1 MGTGKIL
8 GWCWVPVLLFVV
20 CGCASNPVTGQR
32 EFVMISESQ
41 EIAMGREADVQ
52 IREQMGLYD
61 DEELQRY
68 VERIGLEMASRS
80 HRPDLPWSFAVVDS
94 PVVNAFAV
102 PGGFIY
108 LTRGIMAYLDDESD
122 LAGVL
127 GHEIGHVTA
136 RHSVQAMT
144 RAGGAQLGLAIGGI
158 VSPTARSLGGLAEIG
173 LGVLFLRY
181 GRDAELQSDRL
192 GAEYAVASGWDP
204 NGVRDMLT
212 TLSRLSE
219 GSGRGV
225 PSWMSTHPEAAD
237 RVVLVGPTLSELE
250 ATTSFDGLRVNRR
263 RYLDQVDGIVF
274 GDNPE
279 QGVVRGNDFLHPVL
293 RFAVRF
299 PEGWEITN
307 MPTQVVAQ
315 PSSAEVSMVLR
326 QVSAPETR
334 DLERLAVDDMRES
347 GFQLGSSDYTIIG
360 GFDAFL
366 GSFKGETDDGEQ
378 ASIRLAYIDHGG
390 TVYALGGIAQ
400 SEAYGRVESEFNRT
414 IRSFR
419 RLNAAQAEG
428 IRPNRIRIYTVREG
442 DSWQSIAQNAAK
454 SLVPADTLA
463 FMNGFFVDE
472 QPLSGDLIKVV
483 AEG

>member
-1 MGTGKIL
+1 MGAGKML
-8 GWCWVPVLLFVV
+8 GWCWTPALLFVV
-20 CGCASNPVTGQR
+20 SGCASNPVTGQR
-32 EFVMISESQ
+32 EFVMVSEEQ

-52 IREQMGLYD
+52 IQEQMGLYD

-68 VERIGLEMASRS
+68 VEKIGFEMASRS

-127 GHEIGHVTA
+127 GHAIGHVTA
-136 RHSVQAMT
+136 RHSVQAIT
-144 RAGGAQLGLAIGGI
+144 RASGAQLGLAIGGV
-158 VSPTARSLGGLAEIG
+158 VSSTARKLGGLAEIG

-204 NGVRDMLT
+204 TGVRDMLE
-212 TLSRLSE
+212 TLSRLSA
-219 GSGRGV
+219 GSDRGV

-237 RVVLVGPTLSELE
+237 RVVLVGRTLSDLE
-250 ATTSFDGLRVNRR
+250 ATTNFDELRVNRR
-263 RYLDQVDGIVF
+263 RYLDLIDGMVF

-279 QGVVRGNDFLHPVL
+279 HGVVRGNEFLHPVL

-315 PSSAEVSMVLR
+315 RSSAEVFMVLQ
-326 QVSAPETR
+326 QVNDPETR
-334 DLERLAVDDMRES
+334 NLERLAVDNMRES
-347 GFQLGSSDYTIIG
+347 GFQLDSGGSTTIG
-360 GFDAFL
+360 GLDAFL
-366 GSFKGETDDGEQ
+366 GSFIRETNDGQQ
-378 ASIRLAYIDHGG
+378 ASMRLAYIDHGG

-400 SEAYGRVESEFNRT
+400 SEAYSRVESEFNRT
-414 IRSFR
+414 ILSFR
-419 RLNAAQAEG
+419 RLNAAQAQD
-428 IRPNRIRIYTVREG
+428 IRPNRIRIYTARQG
-442 DSWQSIAQNAAK
+442 DTWQSITQNAVQ
-454 SLVPADTLA
+454 SLMPADTLA
-463 FMNGFFVDE
+463 IMNGFPVDE
-472 QPLSGDLIKVV
+472 QPSSGDPIKVV
-483 AEG
+483 VEG